1 MTAETTQGRKLYEEI
16 QYLGFHTVFQRPW
29 FFFSISD
36 KSPIIIKEEPK
47 EKDEEVDPLD
57 LEVYEESIENTQK
70 SSEKNQNGKESDKI
84 VTGLPDK
91 SLVKGTLDLEHD
103 CAICSKE
110 FASEENLR

>member
-1 MTAETTQGRKLYEEI
+1 MRTL
-16 QYLGFHTVFQRPW
+16 FQW
-29 FFFSISD
+29 HGFFFSISD
-36 KSPIIIKEEPK
+36 KPPIIIKEEPK

-57 LEVYEESIENTQK
+57 LEVYEESIENTPK
-70 SSEKNQNGKESDKI
+70 TSEKSQNEKESDKI

>member
-1 MTAETTQGRKLYEEI
+1 MIRL
-16 QYLGFHTVFQRPW
+16 FQWPW
-29 FFFSISD
+29 LFFWISD
-36 KSPIIIKEEPK
+36 KPPIIIKEEPK
-47 EKDEEVDPLD
+47 ENIGEVDPLD
-57 LEVYEESIENTQK
+57 LEVYEEPTENTPK
-70 SSEKNQNGKESDKI
+70 SSEKSQKEKESDKI